1 MTLFGAIEAGGT
13 KFVCGIGSAEHGSRA
28 TAVLPT
34 RTPDETFAAVAAFF
48 TSHRRLGPLAG
59 IGIGSFGPIDIACDS
74 ATFGQ
79 ILATPKPGWQ
89 GTDMI
94 ARTRA
99 FAAVPLALD
108 TDVNAAALAEARA
121 AGAGITQLAYVT
133 VGTGIGVGLVSHGR
147 TVQGLA
153 HPEMGHILPR
163 RHTAHG
169 DFPGV
174 CPFHGDCLEGL
185 ASGPAIEAAWGVSA
199 SSLPTDHAFWQV
211 QADYMAQLC
220 VTLLLGFAPHRIVLG
235 GGVMRQERL
244 FPLIRARTAGLLAG
258 YFHPV
263 RDAADLVPVIVPPA
277 CLEAPGLEGSY
288 LLAAQAAARD
298 ASAR

>member
-28 TAVLPT
+28 TAVIPT

-48 TSHRRLGPLAG
+48 ASQRALGPLAG
-59 IGIGSFGPIDIACDS
+59 IGIGSFGPIDIAGDS

-79 ILATPKPGWQ
+79 ILSTPKSAWQ
-89 GTDMI
+89 GIDMI

-99 FAAVPLALD
+99 FAATPIALD

-163 RHTAHG
+163 RHAAHG
-169 DFPGV
+169 DFAGI

-185 ASGPAIEAAWGVSA
+185 ASGPAIQAAWGLSA
-199 SSLPTDHAFWQV
+199 SSLPLDHTFWQV
-211 QADYMAQLC
+211 QADYLAQLC
-220 VTLLLGFAPHRIVLG
+220 VTLLLGLAPQRIVLG

-244 FPLIRARTAGLLAG
+244 FPLIRARTAALLAG
-258 YFHPV
+258 YFHPA
-263 RDAADLVPVIVPPA
+263 RDAADLASIIVPPA
-277 CLEAPGLEGSY
+277 CTEAPGLQGSY

-298 ASAR
+298 IGQR